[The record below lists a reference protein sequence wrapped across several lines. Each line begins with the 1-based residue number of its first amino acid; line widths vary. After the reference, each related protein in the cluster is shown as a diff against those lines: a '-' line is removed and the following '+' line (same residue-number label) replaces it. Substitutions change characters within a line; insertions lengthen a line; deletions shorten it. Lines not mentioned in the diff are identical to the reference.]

1 MESGTHKNINIEVH
15 NRYVHTKF
23 MYIGCRCIFSDTMT
37 VTSRADS
44 ATKPNSRKAKRTIPK
59 AESNID
65 AREQVGH
72 V

>member
-1 MESGTHKNINIEVH
+1 MNINKEIH
-15 NRYVHTKF
+15 NRYEHMKF

-44 ATKPNSRKAKRTIPK
+44 ATKSNSRKAKRTISK
-59 AESNID
+59 AETIID

-72 V
+72 VENQ